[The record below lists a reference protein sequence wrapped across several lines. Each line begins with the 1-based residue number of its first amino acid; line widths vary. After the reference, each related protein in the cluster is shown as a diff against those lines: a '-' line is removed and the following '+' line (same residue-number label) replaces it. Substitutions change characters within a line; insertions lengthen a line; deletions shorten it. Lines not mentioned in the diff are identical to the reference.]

1 MATLGVKGVELWST
15 GPHIDGRIVKGREK
29 ASQSFKKGDFLS
41 TDTNGVVRIAVDT
54 ESGIYALALE
64 DASGTT
70 NNEVDILLLDGT
82 MLFSAS
88 VSAAGAAAATAITNV
103 GLRCS
108 WIRSTVTGETNKNVI
123 DTSDTTTPDLEI
135 MMYDRRDP
143 LGDTN
148 GRLIF
153 RVIESRILARG
164 V

>member
-1 MATLGVKGVELWST
+1 MATVGVRAFRLYNGDEKDVGLVT
-15 GPHIDGRIVKGREK
+15 RGREK
-29 ASQSFKKGDFLS
+29 ASQSFKRGDFLS
-41 TDTNGVVRIAVDT
+41 TDTDGVVRIAVDT

-82 MLFSAS
+82 QFFTAS

-108 WIRSTVTGETNKNVI
+108 WIKSAVTGETAKTVI
-123 DTSDTTTPDLEI
+123 DTGDTTTPDLEVLD
-135 MMYDRRDP
+135 YDRRDT

-148 GRLIF
+148 GRLVV
-153 RVIESRILARG
+153 RVIPARILARG

>member
-1 MATLGVKGVELWST
+1 MATVGVNEIKLYNEDEKDAGLVT
-15 GPHIDGRIVKGREK
+15 KGREK
-29 ASQSFKKGDFLS
+29 ASQSFKAGDFLS

-54 ESGIYALALE
+54 ESGLYALALE

-82 MLFSAS
+82 QLFTAS
-88 VSAAGAAAATAITNV
+88 VSAAGAAAATAITNI

-108 WIRSTVTGETNKNVI
+108 WIKSTETGETAKTVI

-135 MMYDRRDP
+135 MDYDRRDE

-148 GRLIF
+148 GRLVF
-153 RVIESRILARG
+153 RVIPARIVARG